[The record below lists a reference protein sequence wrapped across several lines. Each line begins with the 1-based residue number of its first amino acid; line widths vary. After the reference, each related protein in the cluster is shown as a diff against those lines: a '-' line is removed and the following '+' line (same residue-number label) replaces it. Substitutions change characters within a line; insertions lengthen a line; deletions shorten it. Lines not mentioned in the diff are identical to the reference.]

1 MRVDAVLTEQGA
13 EPLDL
18 FGALLVQAIDVRP
31 GARPLLNGH
40 RSGCTDS
47 RKESSNIVRRLVLL
61 SRTWPP
67 AQGTGQTEP
76 ARASQ

>member
-1 MRVDAVLTEQGA
+1 VRVDAVLTEQGA
-13 EPLDL
+13 EPFDL
-18 FGALLVQAIDVRP
+18 FGELLVQAIDVRP
-31 GARPLLNGH
+31 GVRPLSVN
-40 RSGCTDS
+40 R
-47 RKESSNIVRRLVLL
+47 SNIVRRLVLL